1 MSAMVD
7 YAAIATAVITVLA
20 GLFAGLRWLI
30 RAYLRELV
38 PNGGSSMADRVNRIE
53 DRVNALYDHLIT
65 TK

>member
-7 YAAIATAVITVLA
+7 YAALATAVITVFA